1 MLFKVCIQIKVYNII
16 WETNPEKWVNCKQ
29 CGWSRLGILP
39 NYSGYLFIY
48 SIFFLIESGE
58 TGIMKRLNYLY
69 TYDEKVIEKHALK
82 YLKCVN
88 ASKEER
94 LFRMSWGVLVE

>member
-1 MLFKVCIQIKVYNII
+1 
-16 WETNPEKWVNCKQ
+16 
-29 CGWSRLGILP
+29 
-39 NYSGYLFIY
+39 
-48 SIFFLIESGE
+48 
-58 TGIMKRLNYLY
+58 MKRLNYLY

-94 LFRMSWGVLVE
+94 LFRMP